1 MDIMDCI
8 LTKQIFADY
17 SFATITA
24 KSSCPDK
31 QVSRDHPEYLP
42 GVKGTVTIDRQRK
55 FRFQTWGPT
64 HVG

>member
-8 LTKQIFADY
+8 LTKQMFADY

-31 QVSRDHPEYLP
+31 QVFRYHPEYLP
-42 GVKGTVTIDRQRK
+42 AVKGTVTIDR
-55 FRFQTWGPT
+55 
-64 HVG
+64 

>member
-1 MDIMDCI
+1 MDILDYI
-8 LTKQIFADY
+8 LTIQLFADF

-42 GVKGTVTIDRQRK
+42 AVKGTVTIDR
-55 FRFQTWGPT
+55 
-64 HVG
+64 